1 MPRKKRVYK
10 NKKYLKPDP
19 KFGNMALSKFINYM
33 MYDGKK
39 SVSQRII
46 YDALDIISDTTKNDP
61 LVIFDTALKNVAP
74 VLEVKARRVGGANY
88 QIAQE
93 VRPARRDTLSMRW
106 LRDAARGRGGKG
118 MAEKLAAGLSRQ
130 HAAGGTVHL
139 GYDVSV
145 EADGS
150 GDGGQAVSQAWHHR
164 PPLGAGRGLCEL

>member
-39 SVSQRII
+39 SVAQRII

-61 LVIFDTALKNVAP
+61 LMVFDTALKNVAP

-106 LRDAARGRGGKG
+106 LRDAARGRGGHS
-118 MAEKLAAGLSRQ
+118 MAEKLAAELIDASQ
-130 HAAGGTVHL
+130 KQGGAMKKRGDMHRMA
-139 GYDVSV
+139 
-145 EADGS
+145 EANRAFS
-150 GDGGQAVSQAWHHR
+150 HFAR
-164 PPLGAGRGLCEL
+164 

>member
-19 KFGNMALSKFINYM
+19 KFGNLALSKFINYL

-39 SVSQRII
+39 STAQRVVYEALEKISQE
-46 YDALDIISDTTKNDP
+46 TKNDP
-61 LVIFDTALKNVAP
+61 LMVFDAALKNVAP

-106 LRDAARGRGGKG
+106 LRDATRARGGKS
-118 MAEKLAAGLSRQ
+118 MAEKLAAELIDASQKQGGAMKKREDMHRMAEANRAFSHFSR
-130 HAAGGTVHL
+130 
-139 GYDVSV
+139 
-145 EADGS
+145 
-150 GDGGQAVSQAWHHR
+150 
-164 PPLGAGRGLCEL
+164 

>member
-19 KFGNMALSKFINYM
+19 KFGNLALSKFINYL

-39 SVSQRII
+39 SVSQRIV
-46 YDALDIISDTTKNDP
+46 YEALEKISAETKNDP
-61 LVIFDTALKNVAP
+61 LMVFDAALKNVAP

-106 LRDAARGRGGKG
+106 LRDAARSRGGKS
-118 MAEKLAAGLSRQ
+118 MAEKLAAELIDASQ
-130 HAAGGTVHL
+130 KQGGAMKKREDMHRMA
-139 GYDVSV
+139 
-145 EADGS
+145 EANRAFS
-150 GDGGQAVSQAWHHR
+150 HFAR
-164 PPLGAGRGLCEL
+164 